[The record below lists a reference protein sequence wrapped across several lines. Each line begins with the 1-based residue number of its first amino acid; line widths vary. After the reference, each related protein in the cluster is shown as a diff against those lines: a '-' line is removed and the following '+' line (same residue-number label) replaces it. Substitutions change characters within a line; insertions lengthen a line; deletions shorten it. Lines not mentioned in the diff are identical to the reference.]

1 MQVNGRGGLSIN
13 GNVGIGT
20 TGPGNILTVVQA
32 SATDPIADAWT
43 VYSTPESKIVLG
55 TADEETQNYLE
66 IFKQLPVYKWK
77 RTEVEP
83 VRLGV
88 IATSDVPSE
97 ILAFDTEGKIQGLDL
112 GAYTGFLHEVMKGQ
126 QKEIE
131 EIKAQLGQL
140 AESGSLAT
148 TTPSVDGLATGNV
161 EVKPQ
166 QGGGLTSFISLVKT
180 VLQKLGLTIE
190 NGIAQVKEIV
200 TEKLSSNIIITNQ
213 LCLGNTCI
221 NEAQLKELLNNQQ
234 LTTNNSQPCTST
246 TYYLDAD
253 SDGYGD
259 SNNSTSAC
267 EQPTGYVTDN
277 TDCDDTNKDIH
288 ENCQIETSPAT
299 TSTVA
304 TITSATYTVSAGGTS
319 KETITNVPFGTA
331 KVTFLAALTKGETHQ
346 TWDDTGITD
355 PVVTGNTLVVTAQDG
370 TTTVTYTVTVNAAPV
385 VLNSIAITTPATK
398 LVYTVG
404 DSLDISGLVV
414 TGTYSDG
421 STKPETITDANVTGF
436 DSSAA
441 VTDQVLTITV
451 DGKTAT
457 YTVTVNAEQST
468 PRVE

>member
-1 MQVNGRGGLSIN
+1 VAMKATEPGRVIGMALEPFN
-13 GNVGIGT
+13 GN
-20 TGPGNILTVVQA
+20 
-32 SATDPIADAWT
+32 
-43 VYSTPESKIVLG
+43 
-55 TADEETQNYLE
+55 DE
-66 IFKQLPVYKWK
+66 
-77 RTEVEP
+77 
-83 VRLGV
+83 
-88 IATSDVPSE
+88 D
-97 ILAFDTEGKIQGLDL
+97 GKIMVFINPHWF
-112 GAYTGFLHEVMKGQ
+112 A
-126 QKEIE
+126 
-131 EIKAQLGQL
+131 
-140 AESGSLAT
+140 GSLAGDGSLDT

-398 LVYTVG
+398 LVYTIG

-468 PRVE
+468 PGVE